1 MDWGRKYKIK
11 PEQLA
16 VPENKKVFLKDTRKK
31 RERKRVKENTRALS
45 RKGHRATDRVPMAK
59 ARIT

>member
-1 MDWGRKYKIK
+1 M
-11 PEQLA
+11 PES
-16 VPENKKVFLKDTRKK
+16 KKVFLKDTRKK

-59 ARIT
+59 AGIT